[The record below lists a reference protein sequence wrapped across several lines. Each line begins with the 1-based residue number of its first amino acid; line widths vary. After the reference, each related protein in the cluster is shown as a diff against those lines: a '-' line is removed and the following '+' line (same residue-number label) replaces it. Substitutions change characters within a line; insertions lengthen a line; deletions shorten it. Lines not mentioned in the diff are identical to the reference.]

1 MSGLEPGDDEFA
13 ALVKTCGYLG
23 SFLDKGTWQPLTPLE
38 ELVLRTLA
46 RGRGTFE
53 TIVELADSNR
63 TLQAAMLGRSLFEDM
78 VVVHWLVLHRD
89 APDWLIQ
96 RFNAHADAMRLHDA
110 TVRGQMRRGSIDDVA
125 DLRGHEEELRREFG
139 LYAERDWWGKT
150 RDGQRISMPQLVV
163 RLASERRFHPRL
175 RGEQPILE
183 QYYALQQ
190 KAWTQALHHTAVGT
204 LVGTVD
210 GGAFPHSVA
219 GPGRAI
225 ILFGNY
231 WVLGQLIFAAL
242 ELGADA
248 GAIAYFQK
256 VFLAGLAVFGAV
268 LDMPVP
274 WEEDVARWAA
284 ETPDEHRDPS
294 R

>member
-1 MSGLEPGDDEFA
+1 MSGLEPDDDEFA

-23 SFLDKGTWQPLTPLE
+23 SFLDKGTWKPLTPLE

-53 TIVELADSNR
+53 TIVELADSSR

-89 APDWLIQ
+89 DPDWLIQ

-110 TVRGQMRRGSIDDVA
+110 TARGQMRRGSIDDVA
-125 DLRGHEEELRREFG
+125 DLRGHEEGLRREFG

-163 RLASERRFHPRL
+163 RLASERRF
-175 RGEQPILE
+175 
-183 QYYALQQ
+183 
-190 KAWTQALHHTAVGT
+190 
-204 LVGTVD
+204 
-210 GGAFPHSVA
+210 
-219 GPGRAI
+219 
-225 ILFGNY
+225 
-231 WVLGQLIFAAL
+231 
-242 ELGADA
+242 
-248 GAIAYFQK
+248 AYFQK

-294 R
+294 W